1 MAARLGGRKWA
12 TCLRGEPVT
21 SSADVSVVVVS
32 LNAAATIGAA
42 LDSLVAAREGPATGH
57 LEVILVDG
65 GSQDRTVEHA
75 ASRQSRLPGL
85 RILHQTSRGI
95 AAARN
100 EGIRAASS
108 ALIGFCDADDAWT
121 SDALPLRLEALQ
133 RDAAAWG
140 VTGQVSFVSVE
151 AATPGAPVRRAA
163 GSIHPGYTPGAIL
176 LRKAAFERVGPFDES
191 LRIGAD
197 GDWILRASQAMGPLL
212 VLPETVLEKGVRAGS
227 LSTDVA
233 AYRREMLLIARRF
246 IRRARP
252 HDRP

>member
-1 MAARLGGRKWA
+1 M
-12 TCLRGEPVT
+12 TP
-21 SSADVSVVVVS
+21 SAGISVIVVS
-32 LNAAATIGAA
+32 LNAEATIGAA
-42 LDSLVAAREGPATGH
+42 LDSLIAARERLAAEH
-57 LEVILVDG
+57 LEVIVVDG

-75 ASRQSRLPGL
+75 TSRQSGLPGL
-85 RILHQTSRGI
+85 RILRQASRGI

-100 EGIRAASS
+100 EGICAASS
-108 ALIGFCDADDAWT
+108 QFIGFCDADDAWT
-121 SDALPLRLEALQ
+121 CDALPLRLEAL
-133 RDAAAWG
+133 RRNASAWG
-140 VTGQVSFVSVE
+140 VAGQVSFVSVE
-151 AATPGAPVRRAA
+151 GAAPGAPPRRAA

-176 LRKAAFERVGPFDES
+176 LRREALEQVGPFDES

-227 LSTDVA
+227 LSTDVE

-252 HDRP
+252 HDSP

>member
-1 MAARLGGRKWA
+1 MTA
-12 TCLRGEPVT
+12 
-21 SSADVSVVVVS
+21 SAGISVIVVS

-42 LDSLVAAREGPATGH
+42 LDSLVAAREGLASEQ

-75 ASRQSRLPGL
+75 TARRSGLPNL
-85 RILHQTSRGI
+85 RILQQTSQGI

-100 EGIRAASS
+100 EGIRAASYQF
-108 ALIGFCDADDAWT
+108 IGFCDADDAWT
-121 SDALPLRLEALQ
+121 SDALSVRMEALQ
-133 RDAAAWG
+133 RDASAWG

-151 AATPGAPVRRAA
+151 TEAPGAPARRAA
-163 GSIHPGYTPGAIL
+163 GSIHAGYTPGAIL
-176 LRKAAFERVGPFDES
+176 LRTEALERVGPFDET

-197 GDWILRASQAMGPLL
+197 SDWILRASQILGPLL

-227 LSTDVA
+227 LSTDIE
-233 AYRREMLLIARRF
+233 AYRMEMLLVARRF
-246 IRRARP
+246 IRRARS

>member
-1 MAARLGGRKWA
+1 MTA
-12 TCLRGEPVT
+12 
-21 SSADVSVVVVS
+21 SAGISVVVVS

-42 LDSLVAAREGPATGH
+42 LDSLIAARERLAAEH
-57 LEVILVDG
+57 LEVIVVDG

-75 ASRQSRLPGL
+75 AARRTGLPGL
-85 RILHQTSRGI
+85 RILQQTSRGI

-108 ALIGFCDADDAWT
+108 EFIGFCDADDAWT
-121 SDALPLRLEALQ
+121 RDALPLRLEALR
-133 RDAAAWG
+133 RDASAWG

-151 AATPGAPVRRAA
+151 AAAPGAPARRTA

-176 LRKAAFERVGPFDES
+176 LRREAFERVGPFDES

-227 LSTDVA
+227 LSTDVE
-233 AYRREMLLIARRF
+233 AYRGEMLLIARRF
-246 IRRARP
+246 IRRARR
-252 HDRP
+252 HDGP